1 MIEIATGT
9 EFGRN
14 LQQLMKLARLALR
27 GGTKFRMRQCDRAET
42 LWAVNVQLGLYM
54 ARSGGGQTPFPGLIS
69 SPNTTV
75 ATNVKISVN
84 AKCRLDRGDGLLT

>member
-1 MIEIATGT
+1 
-9 EFGRN
+9 
-14 LQQLMKLARLALR
+14 
-27 GGTKFRMRQCDRAET
+27 
-42 LWAVNVQLGLYM
+42 M

-84 AKCRLDRGDGLLT
+84 AKCRLGQRRWPPPLDHRWVSIFPLQKVSGAKE